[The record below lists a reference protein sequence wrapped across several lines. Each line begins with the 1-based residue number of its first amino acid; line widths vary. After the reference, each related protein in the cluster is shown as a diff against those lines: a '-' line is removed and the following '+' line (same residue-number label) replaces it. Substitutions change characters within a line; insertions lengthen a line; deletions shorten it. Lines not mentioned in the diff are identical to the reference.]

1 MGNGS
6 SFLICSEDNRRG
18 TASTVEDSAGKSK
31 ASTRPSDELEG
42 SGALLD
48 HVKLVGAPVIDVRP
62 VKRSAMG
69 PGNFGGL
76 VEGKDI
82 VPPHSGPRVE
92 RVDFRALGDTSF
104 LDEFIA
110 EIRSG
115 RHTANHEGDAPVED
129 AEQNGERSGSRTP
142 KTPDGW
148 HSQGKTPSLPPPGS
162 FSKETLELE
171 ERDHVQLPS
180 LFSRPGSEDVT
191 EDDNAEPKIGML
203 RSSASGRGG
212 TLLLPLGLPADPLLV
227 REQSQPSPKSL
238 VPASPRKD
246 DLPAIGDLG
255 SRRPGTE
262 ERRWIEA
269 AVRRMFS
276 LLAPSALESLIE
288 SFREWKLPKGVVI
301 VKQSTPISTGPG
313 LCVLLEGVVDVM
325 HCPKGAKESD
335 KVCTYDRCGQCFGEL
350 ELFCDGSSQMTPRTS
365 GRKLHWATV
374 GTRTPVTLWIVDRK
388 ALQQT
393 SMQKE
398 NLVNNR

>member
-31 ASTRPSDELEG
+31 ASTRPPEELEG

-48 HVKLVGAPVIDVRP
+48 QVQLVGAPVIDVLP
-62 VKRSAMG
+62 FKRSPLG
-69 PGNFGGL
+69 PAFGGQ
-76 VEGKDI
+76 VQAEGKD
-82 VPPHSGPRVE
+82 VAPPPSGPRVE

-115 RHTANHEGDAPVED
+115 RHAANHEGDAPVED
-129 AEQNGERSGSRTP
+129 AEQNGERSGSRTL
-142 KTPDGW
+142 KTPDEW

-162 FSKETLELE
+162 FSKEPSEAE
-171 ERDHVQLPS
+171 ETDNAQLRS
-180 LFSRPGSEDVT
+180 LVSRLGSEDVT

-212 TLLLPLGLPADPLLV
+212 VLLPPLGLPADPVLLQ
-227 REQSQPSPKSL
+227 EQSQPTPKSAI
-238 VPASPRKD
+238 PATPRVD

-262 ERRWIEA
+262 EKRWIEA

-276 LLAPSALESLIE
+276 LLAPAALESLIE

-301 VKQSTPISTGPG
+301 VKQATPISTGPG
-313 LCVLLEGVVDVM
+313 LCVLLDGVVDVM

-350 ELFCDGSSQMTPRTS
+350 ELFCDGSQMTPRSS

-374 GTRTPVTLWIVDRK
+374 ATRTPVTLWIVDRK